1 MIDLENYVA
10 AEMTS
15 LYEEIDYTRY
25 YNAELMRIDAMEILQ
40 RDNISTISKA
50 RSLTIAMEMQI
61 SISNFY
67 KDDIYDIRMRE
78 WPSTDYSHTKERMK
92 RLEDLV
98 DCIYANWKTLY
109 NAYLNLAYLN
119 LASQN
124 PEVPRLT
131 MSDMWR

>member
-1 MIDLENYVA
+1 MIDLENHVA
-10 AEMTS
+10 TEMTR
-15 LYEEIDYTRY
+15 LYEDIDYTRY

-40 RDNISTISKA
+40 KESISTISKA
-50 RSLTIAMEMQI
+50 QRLTIAMEMQI

-78 WPSTDYSHTKERMK
+78 WPSTDYSHTKERMA

-109 NAYLNLAYLN
+109 NAYLNF
-119 LASQN
+119 ASQN

-131 MSDMWR
+131 MSAMWR

>member
-1 MIDLENYVA
+1 MIDLESYA
-10 AEMTS
+10 AARITH
-15 LYEEIDYTRY
+15 LYGELDYIRY
-25 YNAELMRIDAMEILQ
+25 YNAECMHMSAMEILQ
-40 RDNISTISKA
+40 EDDVSTISKA
-50 RSLTIAMEMQI
+50 QCLIIAMEMQI

-98 DCIYANWKTLY
+98 DRIYTNWKTLY
-109 NAYLNLAYLN
+109 DAYLN
-119 LASQN
+119 LASQD

-131 MSDMWR
+131 MNAMWR

>member
-1 MIDLENYVA
+1 MIDLESYA
-10 AEMTS
+10 AARITH
-15 LYEEIDYTRY
+15 LYGELDYIRY
-25 YNAELMRIDAMEILQ
+25 YNAESMHISAMEILQ
-40 RDNISTISKA
+40 KDDVSSISKA
-50 RSLTIAMEMQI
+50 LYLTTAMEMQI

-98 DCIYANWKTLY
+98 DRIYTNWKTLY
-109 NAYLNLAYLN
+109 DAYLN
-119 LASQN
+119 LASQD

-131 MSDMWR
+131 MNAMWR